1 MVSRETLRRALAT
14 LTVLCS
20 AVLAAGCVSM
30 PTGGPVQPYP
40 VTQGTGA
47 PNQPNVQFQ
56 PQPPGD
62 GWNPAQI
69 VQGFLAASASFGDY
83 NQVALQYL
91 TPQEQKIWTD
101 PTDSA
106 VIYKSGPNAANPVYP
121 KTGQTAKTAT
131 TATVQVT
138 GTIQAKLEGSAY
150 SVPSS
155 SDAAASDA
163 PSPFQLVKE
172 PDGQWRISVPPLRM
186 LLTSSSFANDYQLR
200 NLYFFD
206 PTGRYLVPD
215 PIYVPLRAPGDLMNV
230 LAKDLISQP
239 KDWLYGA
246 TKTTLPVG
254 TKIGGITVDG
264 STAYVNLTGS
274 IAKDGGNV
282 PLLEQVSAQLV
293 WTLSGSGQ
301 SGSTGAV
308 QSVVVELNGRP
319 WSPPGSHENPVQQK
333 QQYPKAAPPTGAN
346 PVYYYLDG
354 AGYLRSRQGTG
365 KANQLGLIGTKFT
378 QVAVS
383 PDGQYLAALRGSTLY
398 TGLVGGA
405 LKRQGNGY
413 TTISWDASD
422 DLWAALGEQIIMF
435 RAAGSLRQ
443 PPGTL
448 TPVPVDVID
457 SDGVKHLTVSYTALR
472 VAPDG
477 VRVAIVIAS
486 DELTFGA
493 ISGQSGPAPQIAL
506 SSVQLSPLN
515 AAAFTGLTWYGPDNV
530 ITLASGPAAATE
542 YSVSGGNPTSIPVEP
557 GMETIT
563 GSLGNPLIAGLA
575 DGSIVADNSLSGAW
589 TVSGTGVA
597 PTYRG

>member
-1 MVSRETLRRALAT
+1 VVSRETLRRALAA
-14 LTVLCS
+14 LTVLLS

-30 PTGGPVQPYP
+30 PTGGPVQSYP

-47 PNQPNVQFQ
+47 PNQPNAQFQ

-62 GWNPAQI
+62 NWNPQQI

-83 NQVALQYL
+83 SQMALAYL
-91 TPQEQKIWTD
+91 TPLERKVWTN

-106 VIYKSGPNAANPVYP
+106 VIYKSGPYAATPVYP
-121 KTGQTAKTAT
+121 KAGQTAKTAT
-131 TATVQVT
+131 TATVPVT
-138 GTIQAKLEGSAY
+138 GNIQATLDGSSY

-155 SDAAASDA
+155 QATAASDA
-163 PSPFQLVKE
+163 PPPFQLVK
-172 PDGQWRISVPPLRM
+172 DHGGQWRISVPPLKM
-186 LLTSSSFANDYQLR
+186 LLTSGSFANDYQLR

-206 PTGRYLVPD
+206 PTGSYLVPD

-230 LAKDLISQP
+230 LVKDLISQP

-246 TKTTLPVG
+246 AKTVLPPG
-254 TKIGGITVDG
+254 TKIGSITVDG
-264 STAYVNLTGS
+264 ALAVVNLTGS

-293 WTLSGSGQ
+293 WTLSASGQ

-308 QSVVVELNGRP
+308 TSVEVKLNGVA
-319 WSPPGSHENPVQQK
+319 WSPPGSHGNPVQQK
-333 QQYPKAAPPTGAN
+333 QQSQKFAPPTGASS
-346 PVYYYLDG
+346 VYYYLDS
-354 AGYLRSRQGTG
+354 AGYLRSRQGAG
-365 KANQLGLIGTKFT
+365 KSVRHALIGNQFT

-383 PDGQYLAALRGSTLY
+383 PDGTYLAALRGNTLY

-405 LKRQGNGY
+405 LEKRGDGY
-413 TTISWDASD
+413 QSMSWDAND
-422 DLWAALGEQIIMF
+422 DLWTALEQQILVY
-435 RAAGSLRQ
+435 RAAPSLRQ
-443 PPGTL
+443 PGQL
-448 TPVPVDVID
+448 TPVPVNVINNN
-457 SDGVKHLTVSYTALR
+457 GIEHLTVPYTGLR

-477 VRVAIVIAS
+477 VRVAIIIAS

-493 ISGQSGPAPQIAL
+493 ISGQDGPAPQIHL
-506 SSVQLSPLN
+506 SLVQLNPLN

-557 GMETIT
+557 GMRTIT
-563 GSLGNPLIAGLA
+563 GSLGNLLIASLD
-575 DGSIVADNSLSGAW
+575 DGSIVSDNSLSGAW
-589 TVSGTGVA
+589 TMLGTGVA
-597 PTYRG
+597 PTYPG